1 MPLPTQS
8 EVLTLD
14 YTGYAQPAAY
24 IEAKTLTSASTTLDY
39 TLQAQPVF
47 GLADGGPTPPTPS
60 GSSGLYSGTS
70 GLALGTGLYRDTTG
84 LWGGFS
90 GLKD

>member
-24 IEAKTLTSASTTLDY
+24 IEAKTLSPASSTLDY

-47 GLADGGPTPPTPS
+47 GLADGGPTPPIPS
-60 GSSGLYSGTS
+60 SNKYIYNVRKSK
-70 GLALGTGLYRDTTG
+70 RIIP
-84 LWGGFS
+84 
-90 GLKD
+90 

>member
-24 IEAKTLTSASTTLDY
+24 IEAKTLTPASTTLDY
-39 TLQAQPVF
+39 TLQAQPAV
-47 GLADGGPTPPTPS
+47 GLPAAGT

-70 GLALGTGLYRDTTG
+70 GLALGTGLYRNTTG

>member
-1 MPLPTQS
+1 MALPTRS

-24 IEAKTLTSASTTLDY
+24 IEAKALSPASSTLDY

-47 GLADGGPTPPTPS
+47 GLTDGGPTP
-60 GSSGLYSGTS
+60 SSNKYIYNVRKSK
-70 GLALGTGLYRDTTG
+70 RVIP
-84 LWGGFS
+84 
-90 GLKD
+90 

>member
-1 MPLPTQS
+1 MPLPTRS

-14 YTGYAQPAAY
+14 YTGYGQPAAY
-24 IEAKTLTSASTTLDY
+24 IEAKTLSPASTTLDY

-47 GLADGGPTPPTPS
+47 GLAAGGPTPS

-70 GLALGTGLYRDTTG
+70 GLALGTGLYRNTTG